1 MPLLG
6 SLVSLNQSLMCSFWQ
21 HKMSLLDVVLASIV
35 TGKELVEDKMPAL
48 SVFEWA
54 IGLGVMMLTLMMGW
68 LHMRHTGEVEERN
81 RGQDAIWLQINQ
93 INRDMREVF
102 TKADAKDM
110 ETRIREMFY
119 NRTHPT

>member
-1 MPLLG
+1 
-6 SLVSLNQSLMCSFWQ
+6 
-21 HKMSLLDVVLASIV
+21 MSLLDVVLASIV